1 MNYFLV
7 VTKPFGSFQR
17 GAVIEDLARIEEI
30 MASEH
35 KDYVVRVVTS
45 AGT

>member
-1 MNYFLV
+1 MTYLLV

-17 GAVIEDLARIEEI
+17 GAVIEDQARIEEI

-35 KDYVVRVVTS
+35 KDYVVRVATS
-45 AGT
+45 LGS